1 MDLDDERPP
10 FGFFRIGF
18 PAGPNSIRGDT
29 LAWRIVQ
36 EWIEEFAGKLLA
48 IVMDTV
54 DGGDGAMMVMEI
66 GLAVSSTHTHRVSGL
81 N

>member
-1 MDLDDERPP
+1 M
-10 FGFFRIGF
+10 
-18 PAGPNSIRGDT
+18 
-29 LAWRIVQ
+29 AWRIVQ
-36 EWIEEFAGKLLA
+36 EWIEEFAGKLFA

-66 GLAVSSTHTHRVSGL
+66 GLAVSNTHTVSGF